1 MGAGIL
7 MSIIKTLV
15 LLAKKDLYLGVQGS
29 LRLHGFR
36 VGGCVRQDGFPFFEW
51 GIGRVYFKP

>member
-15 LLAKKDLYLGVQGS
+15 LLAK
-29 LRLHGFR
+29 RLIFWCPGLFAPAWFS
-36 VGGCVRQDGFPFFEW
+36 GGAV
-51 GIGRVYFKP
+51 

>member
-15 LLAKKDLYLGVQGS
+15 LLAK
-29 LRLHGFR
+29 RLIFGCSGFLAPAWFS
-36 VGGCVRQDGFPFFEW
+36 GGGLCKAGRSPFFEW

>member
-15 LLAKKDLYLGVQGS
+15 LLAK
-29 LRLHGFR
+29 RLIFGCSGFLAPAW
-36 VGGCVRQDGFPFFEW
+36 VSGGGLCKA
-51 GIGRVYFKP
+51 GRSSFLWYP

>member
-15 LLAKKDLYLGVQGS
+15 LLTK
-29 LRLHGFR
+29 RLIFGCSGFLAPAWFSG
-36 VGGCVRQDGFPFFEW
+36 GGCVRQDGFLSLN
-51 GIGRVYFKP
+51 GRNEASAFL

>member
-15 LLAKKDLYLGVQGS
+15 LLITK
-29 LRLHGFR
+29 RLIFGCSGFLAPAW
-36 VGGCVRQDGFPFFEW
+36 VSGGGLCKAGRIPFFE
-51 GIGRVYFKP
+51 

>member
-15 LLAKKDLYLGVQGS
+15 LLTK
-29 LRLHGFR
+29 RLIFGCSGFLAPAWFS
-36 VGGCVRQDGFPFFEW
+36 GGGGRVRQDEFLSLNGE
-51 GIGRVYFKP
+51 

>member
-15 LLAKKDLYLGVQGS
+15 LLAKRLIFGCSGFS

-36 VGGCVRQDGFPFFEW
+36 GGLCKAGRIPFFE
-51 GIGRVYFKP
+51 